1 MTLRTPRPL
10 AAPVRAGTHGATS
23 AALSPRLRLRATR
36 RGCAL
41 IDPDGEVVFY
51 ADGIGGRR
59 KCLEYARQ
67 HGVLAISR

>member
-1 MTLRTPRPL
+1 M
-10 AAPVRAGTHGATS
+10 
-23 AALSPRLRLRATR
+23 LRATR

-41 IDPDGEVVFY
+41 IDAHGEVVFY
-51 ADGIGGRR
+51 ADGTGGRR